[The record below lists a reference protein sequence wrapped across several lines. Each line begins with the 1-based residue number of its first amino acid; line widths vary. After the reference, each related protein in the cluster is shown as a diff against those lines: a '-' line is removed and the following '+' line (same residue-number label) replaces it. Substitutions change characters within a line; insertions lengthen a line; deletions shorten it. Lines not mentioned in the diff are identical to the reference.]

1 MSWLES
7 PADRTPPSSNA
18 SADPH
23 RSFLR
28 HHVFIERDEETEQL
42 VVHRDATGAWLHA
55 FPSREALAGSYGLP
69 AEQVDATEKT
79 GAQLRSWV
87 RQHCPEAGVVFR
99 AGLDEQVMVRPA
111 TPVHR
116 VVLE

>member
-7 PADRTPPSSNA
+7 PRDRTVTPANA

-23 RSFLR
+23 RAFLR
-28 HHVFIERDEETEQL
+28 HHVFIERDEETEEL
-42 VVHRDATGAWLHA
+42 VLHRDPSGVWLHA

-69 AEQVDATEKT
+69 ADAVDATEKT
-79 GAQLRSWV
+79 GAQLRTWV

-99 AGLDEQVMVRPA
+99 QGIDEQVVVRPA
-111 TPVHR
+111 TTVQR